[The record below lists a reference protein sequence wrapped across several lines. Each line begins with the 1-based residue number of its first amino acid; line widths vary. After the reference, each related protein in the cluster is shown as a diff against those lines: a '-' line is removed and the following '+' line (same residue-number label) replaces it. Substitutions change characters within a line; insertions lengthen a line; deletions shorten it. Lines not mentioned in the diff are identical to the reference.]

1 MDANRRNRGRL
12 GVVTERSISGRKVG
26 LRGGSAGNGWWPVF
40 CQGAQRS
47 LRLMRCKRDGS
58 ACLVLDLSMPGMSGL
73 DVQQWLLDS
82 GDPLPTLFLTGQY
95 EIPEELWRHMER
107 SAGILRKPVAA
118 SILVKAIEEA
128 LKSNGDKETGIRSQR
143 SDVRNQTG

>member
-1 MDANRRNRGRL
+1 MNEQRAVYLVDDDPAVLRSLARL
-12 GVVTERSISGRKVG
+12 LRAKGYRPQTFNSGRE
-26 LRGGSAGNGWWPVF
+26 F
-40 CQGAQRS
+40 IDEY
-47 LRLMRCKRDGS
+47 KRDGS
-58 ACLVLDLSMPGMSGL
+58 ACLVLDLSMPGISGL

-95 EIPEELWRHMER
+95 EIPEEVWRRMER

-118 SILVKAIEEA
+118 SVLVKAIEEA

-143 SDVRNQTG
+143 SDVRNQMG